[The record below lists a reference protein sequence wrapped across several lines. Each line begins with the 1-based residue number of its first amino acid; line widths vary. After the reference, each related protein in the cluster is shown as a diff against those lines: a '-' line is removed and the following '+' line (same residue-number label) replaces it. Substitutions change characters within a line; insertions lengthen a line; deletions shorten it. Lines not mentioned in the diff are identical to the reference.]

1 VSKLRSVASEAELAE
16 ALAAPIAVLYKHSPI
31 CPTSTMAYEEIRALR
46 RQRDVPV
53 FLVDVVESR
62 PLSRRIAERMGV
74 MHASPQVII
83 LLAGVAAWYASHFE
97 VEAETMVRALDRLRA
112 GEPRP
117 DQGQAE
123 TPR

>member
-1 VSKLRSVASEAELAE
+1 MSKLRSIASEAELAE
-16 ALAAPIAVLYKHSPI
+16 ALAAPLAVLYKHSPI

-53 FLVDVVESR
+53 FLVDVVGSR

-74 MHASPQVII
+74 VHASPQAII
-83 LLAGVAAWYASHFE
+83 LLAGVAAWYGSHFE
-97 VEAETMVRALDRLRA
+97 VEAETMVRALDRLKT

-117 DQGQAE
+117 D
-123 TPR
+123 